1 MEHEANI
8 VAFWANTVVLG
19 ANTVVFL
26 GNTVANTVCFFF
38 GLNQWYLR

>member
-1 MEHEANI
+1 MVHEANI

-19 ANTVVFL
+19 ANTVVFG
-26 GNTVANTVCFFF
+26 GNIMANTVCFF